1 MEIRGSKTPNNYHH
15 KQNLTHAILH
25 LHFTTQLLYKTDQQ
39 ETRCTGEQVQSTNEE
54 TQLDLGTISQTGV
67 CCRPPP
73 NTHTH
78 TSAYILI
85 CDHNT

>member
-25 LHFTTQLLYKTDQQ
+25 LHFTTLLLYKTDQQ

-54 TQLDLGTISQTGV
+54 THLVTLGKSARLV
-67 CCRPPP
+67 FAADPPP
-73 NTHTH
+73 PPTPTQVHI
-78 TSAYILI
+78 Y
-85 CDHNT
+85 